1 MDGVPDVSREEELM
15 EFLERFGKFSLKEA
29 DDVDIYSLSNSEG
42 TVVWHFDPEDK
53 STLENLERME
63 LQLKNI
69 LFGHCE
75 KIEENHK

>member
-1 MDGVPDVSREEELM
+1 MPDVSKEEKLM
-15 EFLERFGKFSLKEA
+15 EFLEQYGKLTLTEA

-42 TVVWHFDPEDK
+42 TIVWHFDAEGK
-53 STLENLERME
+53 STLENLERMK

-69 LFGHCE
+69 LLGHCE